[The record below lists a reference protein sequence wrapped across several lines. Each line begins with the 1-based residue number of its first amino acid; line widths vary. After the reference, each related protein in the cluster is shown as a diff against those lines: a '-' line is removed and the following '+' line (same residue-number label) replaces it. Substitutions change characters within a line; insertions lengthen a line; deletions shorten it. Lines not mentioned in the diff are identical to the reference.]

1 MPGAAAGTDANDGVI
16 ASPGQSLI
24 SLFRPYRRQ
33 IILLVV
39 LTIAT
44 NTLGLMVPR
53 LIAQAID
60 QFDAGQPNLTVILI
74 GLCALAVGAF
84 VFGNLQNFVQVY
96 ASEKVALDLRT
107 RVAGVISQ
115 QDYASI
121 ERLGPSRLLTNLT
134 SDVDAIKTFVSQA
147 VASLISSVFL
157 IFGAS
162 ALLLWLDFRLAIAV
176 LLVLPF
182 IAATFFLVLKR
193 VRALFGQVQGMTD
206 SLNKVLNE
214 NILGAAVVR
223 LLNAQQREFS
233 KFLVV
238 NGKARGIS
246 MNILRQFALMI
257 PVITFLTNIS
267 SLTILI
273 LGGHFV
279 ITGQMTLGDF
289 MAFYAYLSI
298 LIFPIIVIGFMSNA
312 VAAAQAS
319 YGRISVILNAL
330 PAAKRGEAAG
340 VLSGAIE
347 VRNLNLSY
355 GGKTVLKDISF
366 MVKAKSRTAIIGPTA
381 GGKSQLFYLMTGLL
395 TPTSGEVL
403 YDGKPIEAYARES
416 LHAQMGFVFQD
427 SALFNLTLR
436 ENIAFNTEVSE
447 VALRNAIETAELHD
461 FIAAL
466 PQGLETVVSERG
478 ISLSGG
484 QKQRVMLARA
494 LAIEPS
500 ILFLDDF
507 TARVD
512 VGTEAKILANV
523 RANYPDLTLISI
535 TQKVV
540 SIQDYDQI
548 VLLMEGEILAIG
560 THTQLLKS
568 SPEYVQILDSQNST
582 DHYGVA

>member
-1 MPGAAAGTDANDGVI
+1 
-16 ASPGQSLI
+16 
-24 SLFRPYRRQ
+24 
-33 IILLVV
+33 
-39 LTIAT
+39 
-44 NTLGLMVPR
+44 